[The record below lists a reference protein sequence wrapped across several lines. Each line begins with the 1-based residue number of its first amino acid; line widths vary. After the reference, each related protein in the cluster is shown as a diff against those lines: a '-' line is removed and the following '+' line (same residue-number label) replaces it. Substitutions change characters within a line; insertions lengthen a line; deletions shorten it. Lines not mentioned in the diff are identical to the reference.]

1 MDIVRLSSGTEV
13 AIRPIRPDDG
23 PRLRAAYGR
32 LSTEARYR
40 RFLVAK
46 PQLNASEVEYLV
58 NVDGANHIA
67 LIATLADRPGSIIGV
82 ARCVRLQEDPR
93 AAEFAVVIG
102 DPWQGE
108 GLASQLLARLV
119 RAAAGHGIDRLRA
132 TMLADNAPA
141 HRLMRRLGHP
151 QTLHR
156 RGIINEVEVD
166 LAA

>member
-1 MDIVRLSSGTEV
+1 MDVVRLTHGTEA

-23 PRLRAAYGR
+23 PRLSAAYDR
-32 LSTEARYR
+32 LSPEARYR
-40 RFLVAK
+40 RFLGAK
-46 PQLNASEVEYLV
+46 PQLKAAEVEYLV

-67 LIATLADRPGSIIGV
+67 LIATLVDHPERIIGV

-102 DPWQGE
+102 DPWQRE
-108 GLASQLLARLV
+108 GLASELLTRLV
-119 RAAAGHGIDRLRA
+119 QAAAVQGIDRLRA
-132 TMLADNAPA
+132 TMLADNEPA

-151 QTLHR
+151 QTLCR
-156 RGIINEVEVD
+156 RGTINEVEVD